1 MEGREMIAVLY
12 QWRIVPGKEAQFAET
27 WTIITAGLKEQGAL
41 GSTLF
46 DGTDG
51 TVFAIA
57 RWPDLA
63 TRQASSAKR
72 ADPENYNLM
81 IEAIAEELQ
90 EHVLDERLNFWT

>member
-1 MEGREMIAVLY
+1 MIAILF
-12 QWRIVPGKEAQFAET
+12 QWRLVPGKEQQFVDA
-27 WTIITAGLKEQGAL
+27 WTMITAQLKLQGSL
-41 GSTLF
+41 GSALF
-46 DGTDG
+46 DGADG
-51 TVFAIA
+51 SVFAIA

-90 EHVLDERLNFWT
+90 KVILDERLNFWT

>member
-1 MEGREMIAVLY
+1 MIAVLY
-12 QWRIVPGKEAQFAET
+12 QWRFQPGKEKQFAEA
-27 WTIITAGLKEQGAL
+27 WTGITNLLKEQGSL

-57 RWPDLA
+57 RWPDIETRRSSSA
-63 TRQASSAKR
+63 RQANPALYR
-72 ADPENYNLM
+72 TM

-90 EHVLDERLNFWT
+90 EHVLDERLNFWS